1 MMKNQTEITNEL
13 LMSIKAKEDALKL
26 QFKQEINPD
35 IGVMLVEQGQ
45 NDKTTKIAEMDEDQ
59 P

>member
-45 NDKTTKIAEMDEDQ
+45 NDKTTKIAEMDEEQ